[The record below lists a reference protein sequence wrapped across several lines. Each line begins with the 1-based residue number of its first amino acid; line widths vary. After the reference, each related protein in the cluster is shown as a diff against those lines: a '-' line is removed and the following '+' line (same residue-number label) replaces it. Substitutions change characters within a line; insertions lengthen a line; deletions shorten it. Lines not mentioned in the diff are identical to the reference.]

1 MNISDAKDQIK
12 DTVEAYLSKDKQ
24 SGLPIIDQAKQRP
37 VFLIGAPGIG
47 KTAIMIQI
55 AHELGIGLVSY
66 SMTHHTRQSALGL
79 PFIVHKEFEGSE
91 YDVSEYTMSEI
102 IASIYDYME
111 QTGLRRGILFL
122 DEINCVSETLYPSL
136 LQFLQFK
143 TFGRHKVPQ
152 DWIIVC
158 AGNPPEYNK
167 SVHEFDIV
175 TMDRLRIMDIDPD
188 YAAWRKYA
196 LDKGVHP
203 AITSFLEIKPENFYS
218 VESTPSSKRFVT
230 ARGWDDL
237 SEMLLLYEK
246 TEKQINKSLIEQ
258 FVRDP
263 EIAERFALYYEL
275 FNKYRSDYQIDQ
287 ILAGNADK
295 DIFARAQAA
304 EFDERLALLDLI
316 LDALSKSS
324 RNAFEYESIMVGVR
338 DILRDVK
345 PSLEAGETLAET
357 LGATIIKKEAEL
369 NKAMKLNTTK
379 HDKLRID
386 SQILK
391 NLKTLKREAQLA
403 GKLEGKQAFDA
414 IHFAYRD
421 MVKDVDKNIKHADT
435 EINNAFDF
443 VIEAFGKDRELLV
456 LLTEMSARGAL
467 STFISHYGNKKYYE
481 NNKELMVDTHRK
493 DLLHKIDSLDLEQ
506 VSENNSDDVSTNQDD
521 ANNNGDGS
529 AQNVGE
535 NNNGA
540 GITEQVD
547 AKTGATKSS
556 SGGASHKTNIDNVV
570 NTANASN
577 NAPSARNVEEK
588 LELDKYYS
596 DKKFEYG
603 FASLCKMTL
612 PNNLSGKT
620 VLDVGCRRGR
630 GCYKLSDRVGQNGH
644 VIGIDWVKDYVN
656 EASSGIARAI
666 HDTGLAQS
674 NMEFHFAYPEDLN
687 MAHVKDKSCDVI
699 FVNSV
704 MNLFYDMEKSL
715 KEFRRVLKDDGF
727 LICETALA
735 NCKRDAN
742 IQKKA
747 KELGNSIQSAPWRD
761 DFETLLAKT
770 GFSQVTYSEEHEVSA
785 SMGFKHSYQVET
797 LEDSPDVSYTACVA
811 HAR

>member
-1 MNISDAKDQIK
+1 MNILEAKNQIK
-12 DTVEAYLSKDKQ
+12 DTVEAYLSKDAQ

-79 PFIVHKEFEGSE
+79 PFIVHKKFKDEEF
-91 YDVSEYTMSEI
+91 DVSEYTMSEI
-102 IASIYDYME
+102 VASIYDYME
-111 QTGLRRGILFL
+111 ESGLDSGILFL

-143 TFGRHKVPQ
+143 TFGRHKVPEN
-152 DWIIVC
+152 WIIVC

-237 SEMLLLYEK
+237 SEMILLYEQ
-246 TEKQINKSLIEQ
+246 TGKQINKSLIEQ

-263 EIAERFALYYEL
+263 QIAERFALYYEL
-275 FNKYRSDYQIDQ
+275 FNKYRSDYQVDQ
-287 ILAGNADK
+287 ILAGVADD

-338 DILRDVK
+338 DILREVK
-345 PSLEAGETLAET
+345 PNLEAGETLAET

-421 MVKDVDKNIKHADT
+421 MVKDVDININHADT

-443 VIEAFGKDRELLV
+443 VYDAFGDDREMLV
-456 LLTEMSARGAL
+456 LTTEMSARGAL
-467 STFISHYGNKKYYE
+467 SSFISHYGNKKYYAH
-481 NNKELMVDTHRK
+481 NKELMVDTHRK

-506 VSENNSDDVSTNQDD
+506 TGENNSDAGSTEKTN
-521 ANNNGDGS
+521 
-529 AQNVGE
+529 E
-535 NNNGA
+535 NNNNA
-540 GITEQVD
+540 SSTKEVD
-547 AKTGATKSS
+547 EKIGATNSIDDDNTS
-556 SGGASHKTNIDNVV
+556 PKTNIN
-570 NTANASN
+570 NATN
-577 NAPSARNVEEK
+577 AINDAPSAQNVEEK
-588 LELDKYYS
+588 LKLDEYYS
-596 DKKFEYG
+596 DKKFEYS

-620 VLDVGCRRGR
+620 ILDICCRRGR

-656 EASSGIARAI
+656 EASSGITRAI

-687 MAHVKDKSCDVI
+687 MAHLEDKSCDVI

-715 KEFRRVLKDDGF
+715 KEFRRVLKDDGL

-735 NCKRDAN
+735 NCKRDAD
-742 IQKKA
+742 IQTKA

-785 SMGFKHSYQVET
+785 SMGFKHSYQVDA
-797 LEDSPDVSYTACVA
+797 LEDKPDVSYTACVA
-811 HAR
+811 HAH

>member
-1 MNISDAKDQIK
+1 MNILEAKNQIK
-12 DTVEAYLSKDKQ
+12 DTVEAYLSKDAQ

-79 PFIVHKEFEGSE
+79 PFIVHKKFKDEEF
-91 YDVSEYTMSEI
+91 DVSEYTMSEI
-102 IASIYDYME
+102 VASIYDYME
-111 QTGLRRGILFL
+111 ESGLDSGILFL

-143 TFGRHKVPQ
+143 TFGRHKVPEN
-152 DWIIVC
+152 WIIVC

-237 SEMLLLYEK
+237 SEMILLYEQ
-246 TEKQINKSLIEQ
+246 TGKQINKSLIEQ

-263 EIAERFALYYEL
+263 QIAERFALYYEL
-275 FNKYRSDYQIDQ
+275 FNKYRSDYQVDQ
-287 ILAGNADK
+287 ILAGVADD

-338 DILRDVK
+338 DILRELK
-345 PSLEAGETLAET
+345 PNLEAGETLAET

-421 MVKDVDKNIKHADT
+421 MVKDVDININHADT

-493 DLLHKIDSLDLEQ
+493 DLLRKIDSLDLEQ
-506 VSENNSDDVSTNQDD
+506 TDKNNSDAGSTEKTN
-521 ANNNGDGS
+521 
-529 AQNVGE
+529 E
-535 NNNGA
+535 NNNNA
-540 GITEQVD
+540 SSTKEVD
-547 AKTGATKSS
+547 EKIGATNSIDGDNTS
-556 SGGASHKTNIDNVV
+556 PKTNIN
-570 NTANASN
+570 NATN
-577 NAPSARNVEEK
+577 AINDAPSAQNVEEK
-588 LELDKYYS
+588 LKLDEYYS

-620 VLDVGCRRGR
+620 ILDICCRRGR

-656 EASSGIARAI
+656 EASSGITRAI
-666 HDTGLAQS
+666 HDTGLAQN

-687 MAHVKDKSCDVI
+687 MAHLEDKSCDVI

-715 KEFRRVLKDDGF
+715 KEFRRVLKDDGL

-735 NCKRDAN
+735 NCKRDAD
-742 IQKKA
+742 IQIKA

-797 LEDSPDVSYTACVA
+797 LEDNPDVSYTACVA
-811 HAR
+811 HAH